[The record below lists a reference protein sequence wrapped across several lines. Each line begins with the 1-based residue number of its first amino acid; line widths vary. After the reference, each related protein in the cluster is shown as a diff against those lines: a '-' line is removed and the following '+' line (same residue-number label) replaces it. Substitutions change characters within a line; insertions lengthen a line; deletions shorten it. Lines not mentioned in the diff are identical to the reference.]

1 MTDIEREAMELW
13 EWVAFLDRTKVLD
26 KYKALIQFKTSNQR
40 TAKINFLRNKNN
52 VQPPFLNTFAPV
64 SLQCDIPFPNNISL
78 AFDVH

>member
-1 MTDIEREAMELW
+1 MW
-13 EWVAFLDRTKVLD
+13 EWVAFLDRMEFFGKC
-26 KYKALIQFKTSNQR
+26 KALIQFKTSNQR

-78 AFDVH
+78 AFDVQ